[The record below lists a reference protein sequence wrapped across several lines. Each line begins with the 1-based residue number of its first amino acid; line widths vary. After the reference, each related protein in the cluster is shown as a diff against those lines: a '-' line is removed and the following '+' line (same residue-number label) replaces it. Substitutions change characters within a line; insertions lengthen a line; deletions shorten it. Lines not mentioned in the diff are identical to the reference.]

1 MGSGVG
7 VCVGDCPFAPLA
19 VEIKLAKKMAEI
31 ARANMRQ
38 ISERKKG
45 RKPALI
51 FIDRWYGRW
60 LEVGGSGLE
69 WNKYPPA
76 HGRRFTAPKILRRR
90 IPSFHR
96 REEPDHHSFPLAQ
109 AGRRRV
115 HHSPRAAPSISR
127 HHVGQR

>member
-1 MGSGVG
+1 MLAQAT
-7 VCVGDCPFAPLA
+7 APSRRSRWREVRREEWRKSRGQTWGRLA
-19 VEIKLAKKMAEI
+19 TG
-31 ARANMRQ
+31 
-38 ISERKKG
+38 KKG
-45 RKPALI
+45 ANRALI

-96 REEPDHHSFPLAQ
+96 REEQ
-109 AGRRRV
+109 IGRASCRERV
-115 HHSPRAAPSISR
+115 
-127 HHVGQR
+127 